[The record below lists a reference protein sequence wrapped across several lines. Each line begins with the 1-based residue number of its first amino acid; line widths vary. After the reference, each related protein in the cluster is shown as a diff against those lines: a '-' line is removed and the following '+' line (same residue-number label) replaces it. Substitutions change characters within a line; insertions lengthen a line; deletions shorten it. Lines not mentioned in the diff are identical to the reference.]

1 MNHEYR
7 SKLRTMNSRVY
18 YEPGIQEY
26 TWNLKYRSVLETWNT
41 GVY

>member
-7 SKLRTMNSRVY
+7 SKLRTMNTRVY
-18 YEPGIQEY
+18 YEPGIQY
-26 TWNLKYRSVLETWNT
+26 NRNLEYRSKLGTWNT